1 MSDSFKRLIDD
12 AKKDLSSGNVTIILS
27 AAKSMFDG
35 THQNYITT
43 QGFSQ
48 RILKILHTFKEVF
61 KINSDEIDMIS
72 QLEKDNQVAK
82 KLLEVL
88 DIKKSQLDKLLKE
101 GITEIDELEK
111 LIRNIQSVCDSTIHE
126 TENLNE
132 LNELSADIAGTMHKK
147 YSPLS
152 I

>member
-1 MSDSFKRLIDD
+1 MSNSFNRFLDD
-12 AKKDLSSGNVTIILS
+12 AKKDLSSQNVAIILS
-27 AAKSMFDG
+27 AAKNMFDKA
-35 THQNYITT
+35 HQNYITT
-43 QGFSQ
+43 QAFSQ
-48 RILKILHTFKEVF
+48 RILKILLTFDQVF
-61 KINSDEIDMIS
+61 RINSDEKDVVL
-72 QLEKDNQVAK
+72 QLEKDNEIAK

-132 LNELSADIAGTMHKK
+132 LNELSADIAGIMHKK
-147 YSPLS
+147 YSPL
-152 I
+152 II